1 MKQWLSLILAAA
13 LMVAMAACAG
23 DPASVPEGTPGPTA
37 ALQEGLSGHPFELA
51 DTTYAL
57 WRAVRSAQS
66 DGGAEYEI
74 QVLQIGNKAP
84 IQFSM
89 GGNGKLDPK
98 SCLDMRLLMPDGST
112 ISTTGISFFATD
124 EVAGYGAAVGFTFRL
139 ASGQALPVQAR
150 MFRSDLDAQI
160 EMDLSSLI
168 IVDAAAEAAA
178 QEQPTEEPAIESAAE
193 SAIPEELVGA
203 WAGAGEPV
211 GGGSSIW
218 LDVLVNADGT
228 GSYTF
233 EQAGYLESYPFTLTS
248 ETESFYADIPADNQL
263 GISACEGTYEYANNV
278 LTLHITTTFASGRQ
292 FEYTANCT
300 KAD

>member
-1 MKQWLSLILAAA
+1 MKRFLSLIIAAA
-13 LMVAMAACAG
+13 LMVAMAACAA
-23 DPASVPEGTPGPTA
+23 PASMPKSTPGPTA
-37 ALQEGLSGHPFELA
+37 ALPEGLSGHPFELA

-57 WRAVRSAQS
+57 WRAVRSEQS

-89 GGNGKLDPK
+89 GGDGNLDPK

-139 ASGQALPVQAR
+139 ASGQALPDKAQ
-150 MFRSDLDAQI
+150 MFRSDLDAQT
-160 EMDLSSLI
+160 EMDLTSLV
-168 IVDAAAEAAA
+168 IVDAAVETSAAP
-178 QEQPTEEPAIESAAE
+178 EQPAEEPAIESASE

-211 GGGSSIW
+211 GGGSAIW

-248 ETESFYADIPADNQL
+248 ETESFYADIPADNRL
-263 GISACEGTYEYANNV
+263 GISACEGTYVYADNV

-292 FEYTANCT
+292 FEYTADCT